1 MAVTAVFLDVGETL
15 ADETEYWGSVA
26 DRVGIPRLTF
36 FAGAGALIER
46 GERDHRRIFELF
58 GVQSADGDRRFT
70 LYADALPCLLRLR
83 EAGYLV
89 GLAANQPEWAAAA
102 LGEAGVDVD
111 VVATSAGWGVSKP
124 APEFFERIVETA
136 ARPAEEIAY
145 VGDRVDNDVEPA
157 LAAGMVAVHIRRG
170 PWGYLQPG
178 RERAHVCI
186 DSLDELAGALE
197 RV

>member
-15 ADETEYWGSVA
+15 ADETAYWGSVA

-36 FAGAGALIER
+36 FAGAGALIAR

-58 GVQSADGDRRFT
+58 GVEPVEGDRGFT
-70 LYADALPCLLRLR
+70 LYVDALPCLVRLR

-89 GLAANQPEWAAAA
+89 GLAANQPDWAEAA
-102 LGEAGVDVD
+102 LEAAGVDVD
-111 VVATSAGWGVSKP
+111 VVATSAALGVAKP
-124 APEFFERIVETA
+124 APEFFERIVSAA
-136 ARPAEEIAY
+136 ARPAAEIAY

-170 PWGYLQPG
+170 PWGYLQAG
-178 RERAHVCI
+178 RERAHVRI
-186 DSLDELAGALE
+186 DSLDELPEALTG
-197 RV
+197 V

>member
-15 ADETEYWGSVA
+15 ADETCYWGSVA
-26 DRVGIPRLTF
+26 DRLGIPRLTF

-58 GVQSADGDRRFT
+58 GAEPVDGDRRFT

-89 GLAANQPEWAAAA
+89 GLAANQPDWAEAA

-124 APEFFERIVETA
+124 APEFFERIVA
-136 ARPAEEIAY
+136 AAERPAEEIAY

-178 RERAHVCI
+178 REQAHVCI
-186 DSLDELAGALE
+186 DSLDELPGALE

>member
-15 ADETEYWGSVA
+15 ADETAYWGSVA

-58 GVQSADGDRRFT
+58 AVEPAEGERRFT
-70 LYADALPCLLRLR
+70 LYADALPCLRRLR
-83 EAGYLV
+83 EGGYLV
-89 GLAANQPEWAAAA
+89 GLAANQPDWAEAA

-111 VVATSAGWGVSKP
+111 VVATSAAWGVSKP
-124 APEFFERIVETA
+124 SAAFFERIVSA
-136 ARPAEEIAY
+136 AGRPAAEIAY

-170 PWGYLQPG
+170 PWGYLQAG
-178 RERAHVCI
+178 REKAHVRI
-186 DSLDELAGALE
+186 DSLDELPEALA

>member
-15 ADETEYWGSVA
+15 ADETAYWGSVA

-58 GVQSADGDRRFT
+58 HVEPVDGDRGFT

-83 EAGYLV
+83 DSGYLV
-89 GLAANQPEWAAAA
+89 GLAANQPDWAEAA
-102 LGEAGVDVD
+102 LVAAGVEVD
-111 VVATSAGWGVSKP
+111 VVATSAGLGVSKP
-124 APEFFERIVETA
+124 SPAFFERIVSAA
-136 ARPAEEIAY
+136 ARPAAEIAY

-178 RERAHVCI
+178 REQADVCI
-186 DSLDELAGALE
+186 DSLDELPEALAG
-197 RV
+197 V